1 MLPALL
7 AALEV
12 LLSPPHLHTQLR
24 LVKLPAHCATLGC
37 NMMDVALLYN
47 KDPRSNSVAFE
58 EVLKVKT
65 DSSTESRNRWCNLGF
80 GTLRQSQPSVMV
92 LSNPALRQVGG

>member
-1 MLPALL
+1 
-7 AALEV
+7 
-12 LLSPPHLHTQLR
+12 
-24 LVKLPAHCATLGC
+24 
-37 NMMDVALLYN
+37 MMDVALLYN